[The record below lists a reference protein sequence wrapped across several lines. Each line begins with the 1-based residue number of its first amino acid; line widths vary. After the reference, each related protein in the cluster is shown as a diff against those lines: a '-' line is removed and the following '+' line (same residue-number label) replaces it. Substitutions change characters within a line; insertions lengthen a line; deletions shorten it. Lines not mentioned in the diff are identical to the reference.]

1 MRVSRD
7 APWIQRIT
15 AEEDAMKKMKL
26 DVDALRVESFAP
38 GQRETARGTLHGHA
52 RNSDPHD
59 D

>member
-1 MRVSRD
+1 
-7 APWIQRIT
+7 
-15 AEEDAMKKMKL
+15 MKKMKL